1 MSQDDATSN
10 GNGMNGSRRRR
21 GRRRN
26 GNGQRSR
33 GSAAMFRR
41 KVEEK
46 LFGKKGDRARLRL
59 IDRLRESHGTP
70 NFERTYREYIK
81 GYGLPDD
88 LALLMLLLDLEQAQ
102 DVVQVLGGIEAGL
115 GEISVDEKTLLR
127 TRLRNLEMS
136 TEHDLVADATAQLL
150 SRL

>member
-1 MSQDDATSN
+1 MSQDDTTSN

-26 GNGQRSR
+26 GHGHSK

-70 NFERTYREYIK
+70 NFERTFREYLK

-88 LALLMLLLDLEQAQ
+88 LAILMMLLDLEQAQ

-115 GEISVDEKTLLR
+115 GDISIDEKTLLR

>member
-1 MSQDDATSN
+1 VSGQDNGASN
-10 GNGMNGSRRRR
+10 GSPGARRRR
-21 GRRRN
+21 GRRRG
-26 GNGQRSR
+26 GNGQRPR

-70 NFERTYREYIK
+70 NFERTYREYLK

-88 LALLMLLLDLEQAQ
+88 LALLLMLLDLEHEQ
-102 DVVQVLGGIEAGL
+102 DVIAVLGGIEAGL
-115 GEISVDEKTLLR
+115 GEISVEEKSLLR
-127 TRLRNLEMS
+127 IRLRNLEMS
-136 TEHDLVADATAQLL
+136 TEHDRVADATAQLL
-150 SRL
+150 TRL

>member
-1 MSQDDATSN
+1 VSQDDPTGS
-10 GNGMNGSRRRR
+10 GNGTNGSKRRR

-26 GNGQRSR
+26 GSGQRSR
-33 GSAAMFRR
+33 ASAAMFRR

-59 IDRLRESHGTP
+59 IDRLREAHGTP
-70 NFERTYREYIK
+70 NFERTYREYLK
-81 GYGLPDD
+81 GYGLPAE
-88 LALLMLLLDLEQAQ
+88 LPLLMMLLDLDQAQ
-102 DVVQVLGGIEAGL
+102 DVVKVLGGIEAGL
-115 GEISVDEKTLLR
+115 GEISLDEKTLLR